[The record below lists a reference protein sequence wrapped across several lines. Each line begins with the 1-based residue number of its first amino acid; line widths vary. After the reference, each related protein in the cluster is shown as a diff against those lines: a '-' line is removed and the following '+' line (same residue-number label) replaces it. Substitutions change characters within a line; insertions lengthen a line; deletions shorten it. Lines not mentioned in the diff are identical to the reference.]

1 LIFSLDYLEKSVA
14 VSMTM
19 IGMGMMVIDM
29 VMMVIDFN
37 IKDLVKLVSCN
48 VLTVTA
54 LMIITV
60 IAVLIHYSIHFF
72 IRHLSTQFSER
83 VPYILF

>member
-1 LIFSLDYLEKSVA
+1 MSV
-14 VSMTM
+14 TM

-29 VMMVIDFN
+29 VMMGIDFK
-37 IKDLVKLVSCN
+37 IKNLVKLVSCN

-72 IRHLSTQFSER
+72 IRHLSTKFSER
-83 VPYILF
+83 VPYILFRKFA